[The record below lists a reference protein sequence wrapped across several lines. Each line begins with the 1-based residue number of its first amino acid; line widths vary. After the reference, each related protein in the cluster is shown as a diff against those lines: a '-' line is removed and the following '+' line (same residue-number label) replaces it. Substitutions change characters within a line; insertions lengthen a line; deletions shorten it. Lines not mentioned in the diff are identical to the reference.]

1 MAFSTTAD
9 AAADSAFAPDAAEPG
24 VSGSRA
30 FWAAKRLFD
39 IALSLA
45 LAAPVAVVGLGL
57 ALANPRMNPGPLL
70 FSQRRMGRGGRP
82 FTAWKFRTMRS
93 AQGATRGP
101 DDPLEV
107 DRIPPLGRVLRRS
120 RIDELPQI
128 WNVLTGE
135 MSFVGPRPDV
145 WEHAVAYCDTVP
157 GYRERHVVRPGISG
171 LAQVRMGYAEG
182 TEMTVRKVR
191 QDLIYLRRAGWRL
204 EGYVVAKTLGVL
216 SNGFG
221 AR

>member
-1 MAFSTTAD
+1 MALSTTAQ
-9 AAADSAFAPDAAEPG
+9 AAAAPVFDAVAPDAPVA
-24 VSGSRA
+24 GSRA
-30 FWAAKRLFD
+30 FWVVKRLFD
-39 IALSLA
+39 IALALA
-45 LAAPVAVVGLGL
+45 LAAPVGIVGL
-57 ALANPRMNPGPLL
+57 ALALVNPRLNPGPLL
-70 FSQRRMGRGGRP
+70 FSQQRMGRGGRP
-82 FTAWKFRTMRS
+82 FTAWKFRTMRP
-93 AQGATRGP
+93 AVGATRGP
-101 DDPLEV
+101 NDPLEV

-145 WEHAVAYCDTVP
+145 WEHAVAFCDTVP

-191 QDLIYLRRAGWRL
+191 QDQIYLRRAGWRL